1 MAGRAS
7 VRFILPSES
16 NHSKLPGPVLPP
28 VCVPAS
34 DTSPS
39 GRGGNWLFIGRKR
52 GVSELVSV
60 PPRLAHSS
68 LGHNRLQGLSMSPEE
83 EEELRRVE
91 KWVEMMAEMDTEE
104 EAMMQAW
111 MRPRSGSS

>member
-1 MAGRAS
+1 
-7 VRFILPSES
+7 
-16 NHSKLPGPVLPP
+16 
-28 VCVPAS
+28 
-34 DTSPS
+34 
-39 GRGGNWLFIGRKR
+39 
-52 GVSELVSV
+52 
-60 PPRLAHSS
+60 
-68 LGHNRLQGLSMSPEE
+68 MSPEE